1 MGIYQHYRE
10 EEHQF
15 IDQVIS
21 WKEIVEK
28 THQAKITDFLDPRE
42 QQIVSS
48 LIGSTNEEIQLS
60 FHGAGQHTER
70 KRAIIAPFYEAVTIE
85 SFQLSL
91 LQATFHRKF
100 ISLEHRDVLGAFT
113 SLGLTRD
120 KLGDIFIGDGF
131 LQIVVAQE
139 IASYV
144 LTNLTTIKNA
154 HLTFV
159 EQPLSNMQDKELNW
173 LKADKTVSSLRLDV
187 VLKEIYHISRKE
199 SQSIIQKKLVK
210 VNFKLVTDATFNLY
224 AGDLLSVRGKGRS
237 KLVEVHG
244 RTRKNNLRITTA
256 ILK

>member
-1 MGIYQHYRE
+1 MGIYQHYRV
-10 EEHQF
+10 EEHPF

-120 KLGDIFIGDGF
+120 KLGDIFIGD
-131 LQIVVAQE
+131 
-139 IASYV
+139 
-144 LTNLTTIKNA
+144 
-154 HLTFV
+154 
-159 EQPLSNMQDKELNW
+159 
-173 LKADKTVSSLRLDV
+173 
-187 VLKEIYHISRKE
+187 
-199 SQSIIQKKLVK
+199 
-210 VNFKLVTDATFNLY
+210 
-224 AGDLLSVRGKGRS
+224 
-237 KLVEVHG
+237 
-244 RTRKNNLRITTA
+244 
-256 ILK
+256 